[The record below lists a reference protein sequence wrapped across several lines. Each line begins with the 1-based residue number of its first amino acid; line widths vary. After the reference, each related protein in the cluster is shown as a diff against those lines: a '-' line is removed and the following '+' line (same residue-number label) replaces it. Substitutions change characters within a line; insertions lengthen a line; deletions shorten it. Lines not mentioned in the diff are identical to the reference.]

1 MKRYSDW
8 KIFTKIAWLSLMSVL
23 PFVLLVF
30 FFILPSLEQQM
41 YMEKKN
47 NLQNSVE
54 VVYSLVLEQARLAS
68 ENMLSD
74 SVAKEK
80 VKEMVQSLRYAD
92 KNYFWIN
99 NMEPRMIMHPF
110 QPELNGQLISGIK
123 DPNGKF
129 MFIEMTEIAKRDGE
143 GFVSYMWPK
152 PEYEKPLAKISYVKL
167 FEKWNW
173 IIGTG
178 IYVNDIEEE
187 LSELASKVILFLI
200 FTIILTVFA
209 GYIIALRISKPIKA
223 LSEAAVKVANGNTD
237 IQVSINS
244 DDETG
249 KLSKAFNIMI
259 ANIKTS
265 IEGLNKKSLEAK
277 LATDEILAAKVEV
290 EKYQTQLE
298 ELVSQRTEKLSKVN
312 RDLSIEVKKR
322 KEAETE
328 VITALEKE
336 KQVNELKTRFISTV
350 SHEIRTP
357 LTAIKSSAELLKR
370 YAKNL
375 DTEEK
380 DEQLGRIVNSVDY
393 LIVLLENVL
402 MMSRTDSGK
411 IIFSPQEVD
420 LDELVKHTVDKIEAA
435 DEKKHLFNYIFNGK
449 KKNIITDSKLLGITV
464 ANLVNN
470 AVKYSPDKSK
480 IQIIVSLNKFLTIE
494 VIDEGIGVPEEGKE
508 LLFEPFYRAGNA
520 EKYKGSGLGLSIVK
534 HSVELL
540 NGTIAVESKIDE
552 GSRFIVKIPI
562 DS

>member
-8 KIFTKIAWLSLMSVL
+8 KIFTKIAWLSLISVI

-41 YMEKKN
+41 YIEKKN
-47 NLQNSVE
+47 NLQHSVE
-54 VVYSLVLEQARLAS
+54 VVYSLISEQARLAS

-74 SVAKEK
+74 SEVKEK

-92 KNYFWIN
+92 RNYFWIN

-129 MFIEMTEIAKRDGE
+129 MFIEMTEIAKRDGG

-152 PEYEKPLAKISYVKL
+152 PEYDKPLAKISYVKS

-173 IIGTG
+173 VIGTG

-209 GYIIALRISKPIKA
+209 GYIIALKISKPIKA

-237 IQVSINS
+237 IQVNINS

-249 KLSKAFNIMI
+249 KLSKSFNIMI
-259 ANIKTS
+259 ENIKTS

-277 LATDEILAAKVEV
+277 LATDKILAAKGEV
-290 EKYQTQLE
+290 EKHQTQLE

-312 RDLSIEVKKR
+312 RELSIEVKKR
-322 KEAETE
+322 KEVETE

-370 YAKNL
+370 YAKGLNIK
-375 DTEEK
+375 EK

-420 LDELVKHTVDKIEAA
+420 LDELVKHTVDKIETA
-435 DEKKHLFNYIFNGK
+435 DEKKHLFNYIFNGE

-464 ANLVNN
+464 TNLVNN

-480 IQIIVSLNKFLTIE
+480 IQVNVSLNQFLTIE

-508 LLFEPFYRAGNA
+508 LLFEPFYRASNA

-552 GSRFIVKIPI
+552 GSRFVVKIPI
-562 DS
+562 DL